1 MAGPLGAPVHMLLLL
16 LLLPLLEIRVSES
29 RRSEPG
35 P

>member
-1 MAGPLGAPVHMLLLL
+1 MAGPLGAPVHMLLL